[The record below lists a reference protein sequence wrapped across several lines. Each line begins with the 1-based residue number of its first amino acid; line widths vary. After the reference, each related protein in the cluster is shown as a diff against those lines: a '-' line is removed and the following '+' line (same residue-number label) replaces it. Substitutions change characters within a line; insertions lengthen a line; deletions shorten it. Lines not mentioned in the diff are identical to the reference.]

1 MSLGWVIAG
10 TFGQSMLAFFL
21 FMIAVLAGGGIAN
34 GNALSKLELAVLD
47 LSMLALPGSCIVSA
61 GVVIY
66 LYVADAGP
74 SSYWCY
80 GLPAAVLATYAM
92 FVSELTRNRAS
103 RNARNAKNA
112 RGK

>member
-10 TFGQSMLAFFL
+10 TFGQLMLAFFM
-21 FMIAVLAGGGIAN
+21 FMMAVFAGGGIAN
-34 GNALSKLELAVLD
+34 GNNLSKLEIAVLD
-47 LSMLALPGSCIVSA
+47 LSMLALPGSCVISA

-74 SSYWCY
+74 SSYWWY
-80 GLPAAVLATYAM
+80 GLPAAVVAAYAM

-103 RNARNAKNA
+103 RNAKNA
-112 RGK
+112 RKQ